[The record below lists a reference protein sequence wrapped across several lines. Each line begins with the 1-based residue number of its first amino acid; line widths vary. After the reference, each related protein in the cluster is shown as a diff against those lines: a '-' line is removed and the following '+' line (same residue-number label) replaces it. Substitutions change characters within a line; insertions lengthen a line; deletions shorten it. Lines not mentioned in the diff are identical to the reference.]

1 MGTSTELTQIER
13 MIVKWNLFTRILWR
27 TICFNFTESTEMGI
41 PENKDPGPW
50 RTLDDPGPTAMS
62 LHRLKNTDS

>member
-1 MGTSTELTQIER
+1 MCTSTELTQIER

-41 PENKDPGPW
+41 PENKDPGP
-50 RTLDDPGPTAMS
+50 TAMS